1 MTRVQRPPHLR
12 EAFFVAC
19 TLSLTE
25 SIVRLR
31 QGGVAYHKA
40 LDTTSFTEPRS
51 QFDVY
56 DRDIHMFTY
65 VTNEE
70 RQLPRKTGGKRNRIC
85 LTPTE
90 I

>member
-1 MTRVQRPPHLR
+1 M
-12 EAFFVAC
+12 
-19 TLSLTE
+19 
-25 SIVRLR
+25 
-31 QGGVAYHKA
+31 A

-70 RQLPRKTGGKRNRIC
+70 R
-85 LTPTE
+85 
-90 I
+90 